1 MIQKINNSASIENIN
16 NMYDNKNKLQNI
28 LMKEN
33 EKNKE
38 NNFDNINDTSSINDF
53 GTKTLNKEKKRS
65 ILGLYKEQK
74 DKLTKRNERSIPN
87 IRRRTYD
94 KLIFYNKDLFSI
106 KEMKN
111 NGSFLTDPN
120 NLNYSKMLD
129 KKYVINLN
137 NLIDDIKS
145 KNKDNRMYQFLRDQ
159 LYNNKTLKKIEKAN
173 KYLSNFDKH
182 FIKKYSQFQT
192 LLSYED
198 DNL

>member
-1 MIQKINNSASIENIN
+1 
-16 NMYDNKNKLQNI
+16 
-28 LMKEN
+28 
-33 EKNKE
+33 
-38 NNFDNINDTSSINDF
+38 
-53 GTKTLNKEKKRS
+53 
-65 ILGLYKEQK
+65 
-74 DKLTKRNERSIPN
+74 
-87 IRRRTYD
+87 
-94 KLIFYNKDLFSI
+94 
-106 KEMKN
+106 MKN

>member
-1 MIQKINNSASIENIN
+1 
-16 NMYDNKNKLQNI
+16 MYDNKNKLQNI